1 MRIEAQHSRP
11 LKRHTTSNKK
21 EVYLNI
27 FRSLYA
33 EEEDEAN
40 EADEAETRQTQETC
54 YVENDVETR
63 PSRVWPIPWNA
74 AAHIRSKG

>member
-1 MRIEAQHSRP
+1 VRIEARHSRP
-11 LKRHTTSNKK
+11 LKRHTILNKK

-40 EADEAETRQTQETC
+40 EADEAQ
-54 YVENDVETR
+54 
-63 PSRVWPIPWNA
+63 
-74 AAHIRSKG
+74 AHQAR